1 MRLRIIAAL
10 AAFSV
15 ALVGCGGGSGGG
27 TTTLR
32 IMAPASPGGGWDQ
45 TSRTAEQALKSVA
58 PDRGVEV
65 FNVPGAAAARSGWPS
80 SPVSRATATC

>member
-15 ALVGCGGGSGGG
+15 ALAGCGGGSGGG

-45 TSRTAEQALKSVA
+45 TSRTAE
-58 PDRGVEV
+58 R
-65 FNVPGAAAARSGWPS
+65 
-80 SPVSRATATC
+80 